1 MMINKTVASVVLA
14 SLCSIASAQTD
25 STTVKSQHYI
35 GVQANE
41 LLRQILNL
49 SDNDTPVDNPYLL
62 IYSVNAPSGVGFNFG
77 LGYEFDDVKVQDG
90 QIERETSIDNFSVR
104 TGVEKKFWLAK
115 RWLASGGFDILA
127 ERQKSETTNKTETDF
142 GRTKVTT
149 ASKTSGWGLGPRF
162 GLGFQ
167 ISNRIFLG
175 TEVTYYFKK
184 LKAKGEVTTSITVRQ
199 EFNGTITETTETEKT
214 DSEDTL
220 KELTFSVPTVL
231 YLIIRL

>member
-1 MMINKTVASVVLA
+1 MINKTIASIVLA

-25 STTVKSQHYI
+25 SSRVKVQHYI

-49 SDNDTPVDNPYLL
+49 SNNNTPVDNPYLL

-77 LGYEFDDVKVQDG
+77 LGYEFDDVKTQDG
-90 QIERETSIDNFSVR
+90 QIERETSIDNFSLR
-104 TGVEKKFWLAK
+104 MGVEKKFWLGK
-115 RWLASGGFDILA
+115 KWLASGGFDILS
-127 ERQKSETTNKTETDF
+127 ERQKNETTNKTETDF
-142 GRTKVTT
+142 GKTKITT
-149 ASKTSGWGLGPRF
+149 GNKISGWGLGPRF
-162 GLGFQ
+162 GIGFQ

-184 LKAKGEVTTSITVRQ
+184 LKAKGEIITSITVKE
-199 EFNGTITETTETEKT
+199 EFNGTITETTQTEKT
-214 DSEDTL
+214 DTEDTF